1 MLRCASSLVVAAY
14 DKVRLTPRDSRALPA
29 GFLRSRP
36 IFETLMTL
44 FGITMNELIAL
55 LRPRLLAFKNGSA
68 SRTAGN
74 RRIRYLLFAAI
85 GLAFWVG
92 AFLIFY
98 RVLNYFQGVEEFGD
112 VLARKLLSMVLLTF
126 FSLLIFSSIV
136 ASLSKLYLSRDL
148 LLVHSLPVSGG
159 KIFLARWLESTAD
172 SSWMV
177 ILFSLPVFL
186 SYGIIYRAGPFF
198 YATAGM
204 ALIPLCLIA
213 SALSALAVVVA
224 AVLLPAGRIRT
235 VFVFFGLLLIMALI
249 LTFRFMRPER
259 LVNPETFATLVLYLR
274 EMGTPGSPLLP
285 TTWAFDSLNAA
296 LSGLKGEAFFHLSL
310 AWSCAAA
317 LAFIV
322 TWVAGA
328 FYFAGYTKAQTTA
341 EKLFPFRNGLRENR
355 HRFLE
360 RFSGPSWAFAVKEFR
375 TFFRDQTQWP
385 QLFLIAALIIIYLY
399 NFSVLPLGSSPI
411 RTIYLQN
418 IFSFLNVGLA
428 AFVLTAVAARF
439 VYPAV
444 SFEGDAF
451 WIVRAAPIS
460 LRTFLWVKFAVYY
473 LPLLI
478 LAEILIVSSNILL
491 QVTPF
496 MMALSVVTVFLMV
509 PGVVALG
516 VGLGAAYPDFQSENP
531 AQSVTSFGGLLFMLL
546 AAGFITAVI
555 VLEAGPV
562 YAVFMAGFRGRS
574 LSGLQWVWLVVSFTL
589 VILLCILAVILPMRL
604 GKRRLKE

>member
-1 MLRCASSLVVAAY
+1 MK
-14 DKVRLTPRDSRALPA
+14 D
-29 GFLRSRP
+29 
-36 IFETLMTL
+36 L
-44 FGITMNELIAL
+44 FAL

-126 FSLLIFSSIV
+126 FSLLVFSSIV

-186 SYGIIYRAGPFF
+186 SYGIVYRAGPFF

-213 SALSALAVVVA
+213 SALSALAVVIA
-224 AVLLPAGRIRT
+224 AVLLPAGRIRA

-249 LTFRFMRPER
+249 LTFRLMRPER

-296 LSGLKGEAFFHLSL
+296 LSGRKGETFFHLSL

-317 LAFIV
+317 LAFIA

-341 EKLFPFRNGLRENR
+341 ERLFPLRNGLRGNR
-355 HRFLE
+355 HRFLD
-360 RFSGPSWAFAVKEFR
+360 RLSGPAWAFAVKEFR

-385 QLFLIAALIIIYLY
+385 QLFLIAALIVIYLY
-399 NFSVLPLGSSPI
+399 NFSVLPLGQSKI
-411 RTIYLQN
+411 KTIYLQN
-418 IFSFLNVGLA
+418 IFSFLNMGLA

-491 QVTPF
+491 EVTPF

-546 AAGFITAVI
+546 AAGFIASVI

-574 LSGLQWVWLVVSFTL
+574 LSGLQRVWLVVSFTL
-589 VILLCILAVILPMRL
+589 VILLCILAVVLPMRL
-604 GKRRLKE
+604 GERRLRG

>member
-1 MLRCASSLVVAAY
+1 VS
-14 DKVRLTPRDSRALPA
+14 
-29 GFLRSRP
+29 
-36 IFETLMTL
+36 
-44 FGITMNELIAL
+44 ELIAL

-85 GLAFWVG
+85 GLAFWIG

-112 VLARKLLSMVLLTF
+112 VLARKLLSMVFLTF
-126 FSLLIFSSIV
+126 FSLLVFSSII

-186 SYGIIYRAGPFF
+186 SYGIVYRAGPFF

-224 AVLLPAGRIRT
+224 AVLLPAGRIRA

-249 LTFRFMRPER
+249 LTFRLMRPER

-296 LSGLKGEAFFHLSL
+296 LSGRKSETFFHLSL

-341 EKLFPFRNGLRENR
+341 ERLFPLRNGLRGNR

-360 RFSGPSWAFAVKEFR
+360 RLSGPAWAFAVKEFR

-385 QLFLIAALIIIYLY
+385 QLFLIAALIMIYLY

-418 IFSFLNVGLA
+418 IFSFLNMGLA

-491 QVTPF
+491 EVTPF
-496 MMALSVVTVFLMV
+496 MMVLSVVTVFLMV

-546 AAGFITAVI
+546 AAGFIALVI

-589 VILLCILAVILPMRL
+589 VVLLCILAALLPMRL
-604 GKRRLKE
+604 GERRLRG

>member
-1 MLRCASSLVVAAY
+1 MK
-14 DKVRLTPRDSRALPA
+14 D
-29 GFLRSRP
+29 
-36 IFETLMTL
+36 L
-44 FGITMNELIAL
+44 FAL

-186 SYGIIYRAGPFF
+186 SYGIVYRAGPFF

-213 SALSALAVVVA
+213 SAFSALAVVIS
-224 AVLLPAGRIRT
+224 AVLLPAGRIRA

-249 LTFRFMRPER
+249 LTFRLMRPER

-341 EKLFPFRNGLRENR
+341 ERLFPLRNGLRGNR

-360 RFSGPSWAFAVKEFR
+360 RLSGPAWAFAVKEFR

-385 QLFLIAALIIIYLY
+385 QIFLIAALIIIYLY

-418 IFSFLNVGLA
+418 IFSFLNMGLA

-473 LPLLI
+473 LPLII

-491 QVTPF
+491 EVTPF

-516 VGLGAAYPDFQSENP
+516 VGLGGAYPDFQSENP

-546 AAGFITAVI
+546 AAGFIAAVI

-562 YAVFMAGFRGRS
+562 YAVFMAGFHGRS

-589 VILLCILAVILPMRL
+589 VVLLCILAVILPMRL
-604 GKRRLKE
+604 GERRLRG

>member
-1 MLRCASSLVVAAY
+1 MK
-14 DKVRLTPRDSRALPA
+14 D
-29 GFLRSRP
+29 
-36 IFETLMTL
+36 L
-44 FGITMNELIAL
+44 FAL

-112 VLARKLLSMVLLTF
+112 VLALKLLSMVLLTF
-126 FSLLIFSSIV
+126 FSLLIFSSII

-186 SYGIIYRAGPFF
+186 SYGIVYRAGPFF

-213 SALSALAVVVA
+213 SALSALAVVIA
-224 AVLLPAGRIRT
+224 AVLLPAGRIRA

-249 LTFRFMRPER
+249 LTFRLMRPER
-259 LVNPETFATLVLYLR
+259 LVNPETIATLVLYLR

-341 EKLFPFRNGLRENR
+341 ERLFPLRNGLRGNR

-360 RFSGPSWAFAVKEFR
+360 RLSGPAWAFAVKEFR

-385 QLFLIAALIIIYLY
+385 QIFLIAALIIVYLY

-418 IFSFLNVGLA
+418 IFSFLNMGLA

-491 QVTPF
+491 EVTPF

-546 AAGFITAVI
+546 AAGFIAAVI

-562 YAVFMAGFRGRS
+562 YAVFMAGFHGRS
-574 LSGLQWVWLVVSFTL
+574 LSGLQWAWLIVSFTL

-604 GKRRLKE
+604 GERRLRG

>member
-1 MLRCASSLVVAAY
+1 
-14 DKVRLTPRDSRALPA
+14 
-29 GFLRSRP
+29 
-36 IFETLMTL
+36 
-44 FGITMNELIAL
+44 
-55 LRPRLLAFKNGSA
+55 
-68 SRTAGN
+68 
-74 RRIRYLLFAAI
+74 
-85 GLAFWVG
+85 
-92 AFLIFY
+92 
-98 RVLNYFQGVEEFGD
+98 
-112 VLARKLLSMVLLTF
+112 
-126 FSLLIFSSIV
+126 
-136 ASLSKLYLSRDL
+136 
-148 LLVHSLPVSGG
+148 
-159 KIFLARWLESTAD
+159 
-172 SSWMV
+172 MV

-186 SYGIIYRAGPFF
+186 SYGIVYRAGPFF

-213 SALSALAVVVA
+213 SALSALAVVIA
-224 AVLLPAGRIRT
+224 AVLLPAGRIRA

-249 LTFRFMRPER
+249 LTFRLMRPER

-296 LSGLKGEAFFHLSL
+296 LSGRKGEAFFHLSL

-322 TWVAGA
+322 TWMAGA

-341 EKLFPFRNGLRENR
+341 KRMFPLRNGLRGNR

-360 RFSGPSWAFAVKEFR
+360 RLSGPAWTFAVKEFR

-385 QLFLIAALIIIYLY
+385 QLFLIAALIIVYLY

-418 IFSFLNVGLA
+418 IFSFLNMGLA

-451 WIVRAAPIS
+451 WIVRAAPIT

-491 QVTPF
+491 EVTPF

-546 AAGFITAVI
+546 AAGFIALVI

-574 LSGLQWVWLVVSFTL
+574 LSGLQWIWLVVSFTL

-604 GKRRLKE
+604 GERRLRG

>member
-1 MLRCASSLVVAAY
+1 
-14 DKVRLTPRDSRALPA
+14 
-29 GFLRSRP
+29 
-36 IFETLMTL
+36 
-44 FGITMNELIAL
+44 MNELIAL
-55 LRPRLLAFKNGSA
+55 LRPRLLSFKNGSD

-98 RVLNYFQGVEEFGD
+98 RVLNYFQGIEEFGD

-126 FSLLIFSSIV
+126 FSLLVFSSIV
-136 ASLSKLYLSRDL
+136 SSLSKLYLSRDL
-148 LLVHSLPVSGG
+148 LLVHSLPVAGG

-177 ILFSLPVFL
+177 MVFSLPVFL
-186 SYGIIYRAGPFF
+186 SYGIVYQAGPFF
-198 YATAGM
+198 YWTAGM
-204 ALIPLCLIA
+204 TLIPLCLIA
-213 SALSALAVVVA
+213 SAISALAVVIA

-235 VFVFFGLLLIMALI
+235 VFVFFGLLLIMVLI
-249 LTFRFMRPER
+249 LAFRLMRPER

-274 EMGTPGSPLLP
+274 EMGSPGSPLLP
-285 TTWAFDSLNAA
+285 STWAFDSLNAA
-296 LSGLKGEAFFHLSL
+296 LSGNRGETFFHLSL

-317 LAFIV
+317 LAFV
-322 TWVAGA
+322 ATWVAEGL
-328 FYFAGYTKAQTTA
+328 YFVGYTKAQTA
-341 EKLFPFRNGLRENR
+341 PERLFPLREDRSGNR
-355 HRFLE
+355 HRLLE
-360 RFSGPSWAFAVKEFR
+360 RLSGPAGAFAVKEFR

-385 QLFLIAALIIIYLY
+385 QLFLIAALIVIYLY
-399 NFSVLPLGSSPI
+399 NFSVLPLGQATMK
-411 RTIYLQN
+411 TIYLQN
-418 IFSFLNVGLA
+418 IFSFLNMGLA

-460 LRTFLWVKFAVYY
+460 LRTFLWIKFAVYY

-531 AQSVTSFGGLLFMLL
+531 SQSVTSFGGLLFMLL
-546 AAGFITAVI
+546 AVGFIAAVI
-555 VLEAGPV
+555 ILEAGPV
-562 YAVFMAGFRGRS
+562 YSVFMAGFHRRS

-589 VILLCILAVILPMRL
+589 VVLLCILAVILPMRL
-604 GKRRLKE
+604 GERRLRD

>member
-1 MLRCASSLVVAAY
+1 MK
-14 DKVRLTPRDSRALPA
+14 D
-29 GFLRSRP
+29 
-36 IFETLMTL
+36 L
-44 FGITMNELIAL
+44 FAL

-126 FSLLIFSSIV
+126 FSLLVFSSIV

-186 SYGIIYRAGPFF
+186 SYGIVYRAGPFF

-213 SALSALAVVVA
+213 SALSALAVVIA
-224 AVLLPAGRIRT
+224 AVLLPAGRIRA

-249 LTFRFMRPER
+249 LTFRLMRPER

-296 LSGLKGEAFFHLSL
+296 LSGRKGEAFFHLSL

-322 TWVAGA
+322 TWMAGA

-341 EKLFPFRNGLRENR
+341 KRMFPLRNGLRGNR

-360 RFSGPSWAFAVKEFR
+360 RLSGPAWTFAVKEFR

-385 QLFLIAALIIIYLY
+385 QLFLIAALIIVYLY

-418 IFSFLNVGLA
+418 IFSFLNMGLA

-451 WIVRAAPIS
+451 WIVRAAPIT

-491 QVTPF
+491 EVTPF

-516 VGLGAAYPDFQSENP
+516 VGLGGAYPDFQSENP

-546 AAGFITAVI
+546 AAGFIALVI

-574 LSGLQWVWLVVSFTL
+574 LSGLQWIWLVVSFTL

-604 GKRRLKE
+604 GERRLRG

>member
-1 MLRCASSLVVAAY
+1 MK
-14 DKVRLTPRDSRALPA
+14 D
-29 GFLRSRP
+29 
-36 IFETLMTL
+36 L
-44 FGITMNELIAL
+44 FAL
-55 LRPRLLAFKNGSA
+55 LRPRLLSFKNGSA

-112 VLARKLLSMVLLTF
+112 VLALKLLSMVLLTF
-126 FSLLIFSSIV
+126 FSLLIFSSII

-186 SYGIIYRAGPFF
+186 SYGIVYRAGPFF

-213 SALSALAVVVA
+213 SALSALAVVIA
-224 AVLLPAGRIRT
+224 AVLLPAGRIRA

-249 LTFRFMRPER
+249 LTFRLMRPER

-322 TWVAGA
+322 TWMAGA

-341 EKLFPFRNGLRENR
+341 KRMFPLRNGLRGNR

-360 RFSGPSWAFAVKEFR
+360 RLSGPAWAFAVKEFR

-385 QLFLIAALIIIYLY
+385 QLFLIAALIIVYLY

-418 IFSFLNVGLA
+418 IFSFMNMGLA

-491 QVTPF
+491 EVTPF

-546 AAGFITAVI
+546 AAGFIAAVI

-589 VILLCILAVILPMRL
+589 VLLLCILAVLLPMRL
-604 GKRRLKE
+604 GERRLRG

>member
-1 MLRCASSLVVAAY
+1 MK
-14 DKVRLTPRDSRALPA
+14 D
-29 GFLRSRP
+29 
-36 IFETLMTL
+36 L
-44 FGITMNELIAL
+44 FAL

-68 SRTAGN
+68 SRTAGS

-85 GLAFWVG
+85 GLAFWIG

-186 SYGIIYRAGPFF
+186 SYGIVYRVGPFF

-213 SALSALAVVVA
+213 SALSALAVVIA
-224 AVLLPAGRIRT
+224 AVLLPAGRIRA

-249 LTFRFMRPER
+249 LTFRLMRPER

-296 LSGLKGEAFFHLSL
+296 LSGRKGEAFFHLSL

-328 FYFAGYTKAQTTA
+328 VYFAGYTKAQTTA
-341 EKLFPFRNGLRENR
+341 ERLFPLRNGLRGNR
-355 HRFLE
+355 RRFLE
-360 RFSGPSWAFAVKEFR
+360 RLSGPAWAFAVKEFR

-418 IFSFLNVGLA
+418 IFSFLNMGLA

-491 QVTPF
+491 EVTPF

-546 AAGFITAVI
+546 AAGFIALVI

-562 YAVFMAGFRGRS
+562 YAVFMAGFHGRS
-574 LSGLQWVWLVVSFTL
+574 LAGLQWVWLVVSFAL
-589 VILLCILAVILPMRL
+589 VALLCILAVVLPMRL
-604 GKRRLKE
+604 GERRLKE